1 MGLIEMVD
9 REFTYT
15 KRALGRVLIE
25 GNIVAFLMDYGIRR
39 YRGCNPAEAFQT
51 TLDEHG
57 L

>member
-9 REFTYT
+9 REFAYT
-15 KRALGRVLIE
+15 KRALRRVLIE
-25 GNIVAFLMDYGIRR
+25 GNIAAFLMDYGIRR
-39 YRGCNPAEAFQT
+39 YRGVNPAEAFQI